1 VLQLAGAEHAQQV
14 VQLGEG
20 VRPRL
25 GVVELA
31 HQLPDTM
38 PRRAEHTPQNVGRY
52 LDAIAHVR
60 HAHYH
65 VHEQGG
71 TRMKSERV
79 VLLTTPEFKTFLTE
93 EARREGTSVA
103 ELVRNR
109 CQSPQASVEEQALA
123 ELTAELRRS
132 VAAAKRSLREGL
144 DAADAVLAELRQARG
159 PRVRA
164 SKARRAA

>member
-1 VLQLAGAEHAQQV
+1 
-14 VQLGEG
+14 
-20 VRPRL
+20 
-25 GVVELA
+25 
-31 HQLPDTM
+31 
-38 PRRAEHTPQNVGRY
+38 
-52 LDAIAHVR
+52 
-60 HAHYH
+60 
-65 VHEQGG
+65 
-71 TRMKSERV
+71 MKSERV